1 MSPSRFVVPLAI
13 ALALTGS
20 APRAMAQTN
29 DELTAARQTFIEGKE
44 LEKKGKWTEAL
55 EKFQK
60 VAAVKMTPQVR
71 FHVALCEE
79 NLGKLVSAARGFEL
93 AAEEAKLAGSS
104 AAEVAQNAPVRA
116 AALKK
121 RLASLQLTIK
131 GKLFTSKIFIDDAAL
146 GKGATD
152 APIPMDPGAHVIEV
166 KNEKGSSTFRK
177 ELTLAEQASEAI
189 ELTIDDADPGA
200 KKDGGSE
207 PPAFVLVPPSRAPVY
222 VAGSIGAASLVAAGV
237 LYGLS
242 AGTIAQVKETCKDQ
256 ENLTGCDPSMQATAD
271 QGRLYGTL
279 GTVMVGVGA
288 AGVITAVTLYF
299 VMKPK
304 KVPASGA
311 PAPAAPPPKA
321 SFWALPGSAGVAVS
335 GSF

>member
-1 MSPSRFVVPLAI
+1 MSPSRFVAPLAI
-13 ALALTGS
+13 ALALTS
-20 APRAMAQTN
+20 SVPCAMAQTN

-131 GKLFTSKIFIDDAAL
+131 GKLVSSKIFIDDVAI

-152 APIPMDPGAHVIEV
+152 APIPMDPGAHVVEV

-189 ELTIDDADPGA
+189 ELAIDDPDPGA
-200 KKDGGSE
+200 KKDGNE

-321 SFWALPGSAGVAVS
+321 SFWALPQSAGVVMS